1 MLSHT
6 HLLPLLIYRFSS
18 VELLSRIQLFATP
31 WTVARQTSL
40 SIIDLWGY
48 PQNDVGPESPSSW
61 RVFTSTTPS
70 PLTHRQCPLSGLGV
84 LGELFHSIRVTC
96 SAASRYAQPC
106 PGCPAQWRMQNSQ
119 DIRRVTLCR
128 SLGTTLPGMSFTG
141 SSIFDPS
148 CLPLLHLTQYYAH
161 RRVQKALGWWTES
174 RLPIST

>member
-6 HLLPLLIYRFSS
+6 HLLPLLIYRSSS
-18 VELLSRIQLFATP
+18 VELLNRIQLFATP

-96 SAASRYAQPC
+96 SAASRYAQPR
-106 PGCPAQWRMQNSQ
+106 PGWPAQWRMQNSQ

-128 SLGTTLPGMSFTG
+128 SLGATLPWHVFHRVIHFWSILP
-141 SSIFDPS
+141 SSTTS
-148 CLPLLHLTQYYAH
+148 NTVLCT
-161 RRVQKALGWWTES
+161 
-174 RLPIST
+174 